1 MIAVNDHATIG
12 ETFFRAA
19 DAYAD
24 KSFLAVPANP
34 ARAYDP
40 AGKEITYAEAA
51 RTVRELM
58 QAYST
63 AGYGV
68 GHRIAL
74 LIENRPEHMLH
85 KLAMNA
91 LGVCCVPLNPD
102 HRPREMAYVLD
113 HAKVDLVVV
122 LTALQA
128 QLRLGMQQAE
138 HAKPQVVLFENFT
151 ADLPTADRKAT
162 SSTPDGSTAASVLYT
177 SGTTGRPKGCVLC
190 SGATARY
197 KPTAFSHPAGGPR
210 FMNPEPPLCI
220 TSAWSCRCCWVR
232 RLTRMN
238 VTTPCALR

>member
-91 LGVCCVPLNPD
+91 LAVCRSIPIIARVKWPMCWTTP
-102 HRPREMAYVLD
+102 
-113 HAKVDLVVV
+113 K
-122 LTALQA
+122 LTW
-128 QLRLGMQQAE
+128 
-138 HAKPQVVLFENFT
+138 
-151 ADLPTADRKAT
+151 
-162 SSTPDGSTAASVLYT
+162 
-177 SGTTGRPKGCVLC
+177 
-190 SGATARY
+190 
-197 KPTAFSHPAGGPR
+197 
-210 FMNPEPPLCI
+210 
-220 TSAWSCRCCWVR
+220 WSC
-232 RLTRMN
+232 
-238 VTTPCALR
+238 

>member
-1 MIAVNDHATIG
+1 MIAVNDHSTIG

-51 RTVRELM
+51 STVRELM
-58 QAYST
+58 QAYSV

-102 HRPREMAYVLD
+102 HRLYFGRHHAIFDD
-113 HAKVDLVVV
+113 HLEFLPA
-122 LTALQA
+122 LT
-128 QLRLGMQQAE
+128 
-138 HAKPQVVLFENFT
+138 
-151 ADLPTADRKAT
+151 
-162 SSTPDGSTAASVLYT
+162 
-177 SGTTGRPKGCVLC
+177 
-190 SGATARY
+190 
-197 KPTAFSHPAGGPR
+197 
-210 FMNPEPPLCI
+210 
-220 TSAWSCRCCWVR
+220 CRD
-232 RLTRMN
+232 
-238 VTTPCALR
+238 ALRC